1 MTRSFCCDRRNR
13 NGGTDVEDN
22 LSEVNAVVEETTKAL
37 FEIKV
42 QLARM
47 EKTLEGMPAMAAT
60 LEATRDLARE
70 AMQSTKSAHHRLDKI
85 EDAQKWLWRT
95 VSGSAITVV
104 IGAIVAV
111 LKMGGV

>member
-1 MTRSFCCDRRNR
+1 M
-13 NGGTDVEDN
+13 DVEDN

-70 AMQSTKSAHHRLDKI
+70 AMQSTKSAHHRLNKI
-85 EDAQKWLWRT
+85 EEGHKWLWRT

-111 LKMGGV
+111 LKIGGV

>member
-1 MTRSFCCDRRNR
+1 M
-13 NGGTDVEDN
+13 EDN

-37 FEIKV
+37 MGIQI

-47 EKTLEGMPAMAAT
+47 EKTLESVPAMAAT

-85 EDAQKWLWRT
+85 EDGQKWLWRT
-95 VSGSAITVV
+95 VSASIIAIV
-104 IGAIVAV
+104 IGTIVTV
-111 LKMGGV
+111 IKTGGM

>member
-1 MTRSFCCDRRNR
+1 MGDT
-13 NGGTDVEDN
+13 E

-37 FEIKV
+37 MGIQI

-47 EKTLEGMPAMAAT
+47 EKTLESVPAMAAT

-70 AMQSTKSAHHRLDKI
+70 AMQSSKSAHHRLDKI
-85 EDAQKWLWRT
+85 EDGQKWLWRT
-95 VSGSAITVV
+95 ISGSAIAVV